1 MSVPSHLRAFLFDAT
16 KASGSAL
23 TENVFSSWN
32 NGDAVVII
40 PSSYPRSLIDT
51 SIIRCDPSDV
61 HDLVSGEMYRRELA
75 IVETPDLA
83 AVVLTSG
90 TTANPKPVELSFAS
104 MKTSTDALYAM
115 CDLSSDDVWLCC
127 LPPYYIAGL
136 AIFARCFSTGSTLVF
151 HEHFDVARVADSLKN
166 ESVTA
171 ISLVSSQLHKLL
183 DAKINLSG
191 LRTVL
196 VGGST
201 VRSELIDA
209 CSQHGIEIHQTYGMT
224 ETWGGICHDGILFD
238 NTQARISDDLI
249 ELSTTS
255 LMSGYRH
262 DYSGTLARFTPDG
275 WFRTF
280 DRGKIQDGRLHV
292 LGRNDDVIN
301 SGGIKV
307 DPLSLEAKVHAL
319 YPEHSLV
326 VCATPHENLGSCVT
340 LCFYS
345 STSDLPVLED
355 IRKRLIESMPST
367 HLPLRL
373 ATIDQLPISETG
385 KVKRSAVAQLCTVI
399 EEHEIKS

>member
-1 MSVPSHLRAFLFDAT
+1 MPSHLRAFLFDPT
-16 KASGSAL
+16 KASGSTL
-23 TENVFSSWN
+23 IENVFSSWN
-32 NGDAVVII
+32 NGDAITVI
-40 PSSYPRSLIDT
+40 PSTYPQSLIDA

-61 HDLVSGEMYRRELA
+61 HDLASGEIHRRELA

-90 TTANPKPVELSFAS
+90 TTADPKPVELSFAS
-104 MKTSTDALYAM
+104 MKASADALYEM

-136 AIFARCFSTGSTLVF
+136 AIFARCFSTDSTLVF
-151 HEHFDVARVADSLKN
+151 HEHFDVTRVEDSLKN
-166 ESVTA
+166 ESITA

-183 DAKINLSG
+183 DAKIDLSG
-191 LRTVL
+191 LKTVL
-196 VGGST
+196 VGGSA
-201 VRSELIDA
+201 VRSELIDT
-209 CSQHGIEIHQTYGMT
+209 CSQQGIAIHQTYGMT

-238 NTQARISDDLI
+238 NTQARISDDII
-249 ELSTTS
+249 ELSSTS

-262 DYSGTLARFTPDG
+262 DYPATLARITPDG

-307 DPLSLEAKVHAL
+307 DPLSLEAKLHDL
-319 YPEHSLV
+319 YPEHAFI
-326 VCATPHENLGSCVT
+326 VCATPHKNLGSCVT
-340 LCFYS
+340 LCFHG
-345 STSDLPVLED
+345 STSDLPELED
-355 IRKRLIESMPST
+355 IRKRLIEYVPST

-373 ATIDQLPISETG
+373 ATIDQLPFSETG
-385 KVKRSAVAQLCTVI
+385 KVKRSATAQLCTVVD
-399 EEHEIKS
+399 EHELKG